1 MIAEY
6 VVEGVGVFPAGVAY
20 THPTMG
26 YRTVNLGFGM
36 ESMMGDRAGD
46 GFFEP
51 GASDRVDL
59 MENIMHYFGIMVHE
73 TAIDDPDRIAV
84 TSLAPASPNPFNPL
98 TTVRY
103 STASRGHA
111 VIRIYDVAGRL
122 VRTLVDGEVDAG
134 EHAAIWDGRSDSG
147 DRAASGV
154 YFVRM
159 ETHGFRAVRKA
170 VLLK

>member
-20 THPTMG
+20 THPDKG

-73 TAIDDPDRIAV
+73 TAIDGPGGTAV
-84 TSLAPASPNPFNPL
+84 TSLGAAHPNPFNPL

-103 STASRGHA
+103 GVASRGRATIA
-111 VIRIYDVAGRL
+111 VYDVAGRL

-134 EHAAIWDGRSDSG
+134 EHVAVWDGRTDFG
-147 DRAASGV
+147 KRAASGV

-159 ETHGFRAVRKA
+159 EALGFRAVRKA